1 MRIKNFTVKFYQFF
15 LKAFNKTN
23 PFIKKS
29 LKVISSVMISVMLS
43 VFGCGILKMD
53 RLCNYMLKL
62 ITGS

>member
-23 PFIKKS
+23 PFIKKL
-29 LKVISSVMISVMLS
+29 LKVILGVMLS

-62 ITGS
+62 ITCS

>member
-23 PFIKKS
+23 PFIKKL
-29 LKVISSVMISVMLS
+29 LKVILGVMLS